1 MASISAAQKLYE
13 EAEDHTLAA
22 MKLAHQLEGSDG
34 ITAASCYHMLSICY
48 YYTNRQ
54 VWGSVE
60 GGVGDEI
67 LSCLRCT
74 N

>member
-13 EAEDHTLAA
+13 EAEDHTLTA
-22 MKLAHQLEGSDG
+22 MKLAHQLEGPDG
-34 ITAASCYHMLSICY
+34 LTAASCYHMLSICY
-48 YYTNRQ
+48 YYTSRQ

-60 GGVGDEI
+60 GSVGDRM
-67 LSCLRCT
+67 LSCRHYT